1 MNPELRLPKVVITH
15 WVHDEVI
22 RLLEQSCCVVPNIG
36 RSTLPRDEVLRR
48 CSDADA
54 VMVFMPDRVDEEFLS
69 LCPRLKVIGAALKGY
84 DNFDVAACE
93 RHDVRF
99 SIVRDLLTEPTAEL
113 AVALLLAMG
122 RNLPPG
128 DRMVRSGEF
137 HGWRPVLYGK
147 GLSGSTVGIIG
158 MGAIGRAVA
167 KRLQG
172 FGCRL
177 VYSDPLRLKPE
188 VETGLGLA
196 LCHLGELLSESDFV
210 LVAAPLT
217 PQTRHIINSET
228 LGGMKTGA
236 YLVNVG
242 RGSVVDEAAVAEA
255 LGSNRL
261 AGYAADVFEFED
273 WARAD
278 RPLGIHPDL
287 LADHGKTVFTPHL
300 GSAVDGVR
308 REIELE
314 TARSILSVLHG
325 ED

>member
-1 MNPELRLPKVVITH
+1 MNSEPKPPKVVLTH

-22 RLLEQSCCVVPNIG
+22 RLLERSCFVVPNTG

-69 LCPRLKVIGAALKGY
+69 HCPSLKVIGAALKGY
-84 DNFDVAACE
+84 DNIDVTACE
-93 RHDVRF
+93 RYGVRF
-99 SIVRDLLTEPTAEL
+99 SIVKDLLTDPTAEL

-122 RNLPPG
+122 RNLLPG

-177 VYSDPLRLKPE
+177 VYSDPLRLEPD
-188 VETGLGLA
+188 VETGLCLTP
-196 LCHLGELLSESDFV
+196 CHLKELLSESDFV
-210 LVAAPLT
+210 LIAAPLT
-217 PQTRHIINSET
+217 PRTRHIIDSET
-228 LGGMKTGA
+228 LGWMKTGA
-236 YLVNVG
+236 YLVNIG
-242 RGSVVDEAAVAEA
+242 RGSVVDEAAVAAA

-273 WARAD
+273 WARTD

-287 LADHGKTVFTPHL
+287 SADPGKTVFTPHL
-300 GSAVDGVR
+300 GSAVDDVR
-308 REIELE
+308 RDIELE
-314 TARSILSVLHG
+314 TARSILSVLQG
-325 ED
+325 EI